1 MPETLFPTDHPA
13 FARLRGSDGGRA
25 WVERLP
31 ALVEEA
37 RTTWALRIDPPF
49 LSGSCSWTAPVRG
62 ANGEPAVLKIVWPH
76 REARG
81 EAAALRLWDGDGA
94 VRLLAHAPERHTLLL
109 ERCLPGTELG
119 AHEGQSAEERLLAA
133 CAVLRR
139 LWEAGRRSGGPGLG
153 GIERLTDV
161 AEEWADL
168 VEERAGRLRTC
179 EADTGLFAHGAR
191 LLRQLPRTASEPALL
206 HGDFNPGNLLAA
218 ARAPWLAIDAKPML
232 GDPAYDPWPLIT
244 QLGDPYAHRLPVTVL
259 RARTALAAEALGL
272 DVARLRAWTL
282 ARQVEELLWAWEREQ
297 PRNRQEKLRRARVLA
312 TVAEA

>member
-1 MPETLFPTDHPA
+1 MPETLFPADHPA
-13 FARLRGSDGGRA
+13 LARLRGSDGGRA
-25 WVERLP
+25 WLERLP

-37 RTTWALRIDPPF
+37 RTAWALRIDPPF
-49 LSGSCSWTAPVRG
+49 LRGSCSWTAPVRR
-62 ANGEPAVLKIVWPH
+62 ADGEPAVLKIVWPH

-94 VRLLAHAPERHTLLL
+94 VQLLAHAPERHTLLL

-139 LWEAGRRSGGPGLG
+139 LWEKGRHTGGTDLG
-153 GIERLTDV
+153 GVERLPDV

-168 VEERAGRLRTC
+168 VEERAGRLRP
-179 EADTGLFAHGAR
+179 EVDTGVFAHGAR
-191 LLRQLPRTASEPALL
+191 LLRQLPRTASEPTLL

-244 QLGDPYAHRLPVTVL
+244 QLGDPYAGPRPPRLLT
-259 RARTALAAEALGL
+259 ARTRLAAEALGI
-272 DVARLRAWTL
+272 DVGRVRAWAL
-282 ARQVEELLWAWEREQ
+282 ARHVEALLWAWEDSTPAEHAQ
-297 PRNRQEKLRRARVLA
+297 QLARARLLA
-312 TVAEA
+312 DLAEV